1 MVHVSLVLWRVQGW
15 RRASRAMG
23 VLRMAQHHFPLAFPA
38 GLPHPD
44 WVLCCTCACALPIQV
59 WRIPLTSTADP
70 AAYKLSPELS
80 VAAGA
85 LASQLQK
92 NGKIEGR
99 GRTNR
104 SSCPVY

>member
-1 MVHVSLVLWRVQGW
+1 VSCCL
-15 RRASRAMG
+15 ASYR
-23 VLRMAQHHFPLAFPA
+23 LAFSNHIIAGEAAPSPA
-38 GLPHPD
+38 YSYQLK
-44 WVLCCTCACALPIQV
+44 CTCACLDPVQV

-104 SSCPVY
+104 SSCPVYSG

>member
-1 MVHVSLVLWRVQGW
+1 VLY
-15 RRASRAMG
+15 
-23 VLRMAQHHFPLAFPA
+23 VL
-38 GLPHPD
+38 
-44 WVLCCTCACALPIQV
+44 QV

-85 LASQLQK
+85 LIGQLQK
-92 NGKIEGR
+92 GKIEGR

-104 SSCPVY
+104 SSCPLNVNV

>member
-1 MVHVSLVLWRVQGW
+1 
-15 RRASRAMG
+15 
-23 VLRMAQHHFPLAFPA
+23 
-38 GLPHPD
+38 
-44 WVLCCTCACALPIQV
+44 V

-85 LASQLQK
+85 LLGQLQK
-92 NGKIEGR
+92 GKIEGR

-104 SSCPVY
+104 SSCPVNVSV